1 MVSIICYKSK
11 IMANGEHP
19 LMIRVCK
26 DNKKKY
32 RSLGVSVKPEHWDF
46 EKNKPKNNCPHKD
59 LINKIILDKELE
71 FQKQI
76 LELKADNKEF
86 TASTLIAPKIKVKQK
101 TVEEFFT
108 EVIEELKLLGKLG
121 NAKVYDDSYTS
132 LKTFTNKKL
141 DIPFSH
147 IDIEFLKKYEMWMR
161 KKNFKDNSMSLFF
174 RTLRSLYNRAIQAK
188 HAKKDSYLF
197 NDFKVS
203 KFSTKTEKRA
213 IPKDLILQ
221 IMDLDLSSESWYV
234 NFSRD
239 MFIFS
244 YLCGGINMTDV
255 GNLKSTNIVG
265 NRLVYI
271 RDKTGKKISIP
282 LSEKASSLIEKYK
295 SQSFTNYLFPFL
307 NDNVHKSLEQKY
319 NRKKKVLRHINYNL
333 RKISEI
339 IGVEI
344 TLTTYVARHSYATV
358 LKNSGVNIAL
368 IGETLGH
375 SDLKTTQIYLDSFEN
390 RQIDEAL
397 ENLL

>member
-1 MVSIICYKSK
+1 
-11 IMANGEHP
+11 MANGEHP

-213 IPKDLILQ
+213 ISKDLILQ

-271 RDKTGKKISIP
+271 RDKTEKKISIP

-295 SQSFTNYLFPFL
+295 NQSFTNYLFPFL
-307 NDNVHKSLEQKY
+307 NDNVHKTLEQKY

-333 RKISEI
+333 RRISEI
-339 IGVEI
+339 TGVEI

-390 RQIDEAL
+390 SQIDEAL

>member
-1 MVSIICYKSK
+1 
-11 IMANGEHP
+11 MANGEHP